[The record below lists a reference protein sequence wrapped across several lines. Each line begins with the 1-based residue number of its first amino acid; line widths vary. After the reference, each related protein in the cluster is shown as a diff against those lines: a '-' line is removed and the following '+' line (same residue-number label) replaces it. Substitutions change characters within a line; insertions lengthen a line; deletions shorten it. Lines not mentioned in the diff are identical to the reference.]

1 MPRLLRHIG
10 LFVLYGVLGAFVLAV
25 AGAVVYLESRPDLE
39 RWHTVDL
46 DNEYEVGRVAD
57 YDAYLELEKQLFA
70 ELGDKVLDEVP
81 TAAEPGINRYDR
93 SSLSSPLR
101 WPRDWNESFELTA
114 NEARGGVL
122 LLHGMSDSPYSLRQL
137 GERLHR
143 EGFHVVGLRYPGHGT
158 APGSLT
164 RTTWEDMAGAVAL
177 AARYLAAKLDGKPL
191 YLFGYSTGAPLAVNY
206 TLDVLEGAES
216 ARPAGLV
223 FFSPAMGITPLAALT
238 PWQARLGRLLG
249 FQKIAWNSIEIEYDP
264 FKYRSFPLNAAVQV
278 WRLSGH
284 VDARLAAA
292 AAAGTLADMPPILSF
307 QSVVDSTIEATAVLS
322 VLYDRLGPAPGD
334 RSHELVAYDLNRS
347 AQIEPIL
354 AADPQERLAALLA
367 DRSRSY
373 EFTVI
378 SNESSRRP
386 EVMSRT
392 GPFGKLPERRCDL
405 PEYWPP
411 GVYSLT
417 HIAPPFPP
425 DDPLYGGERAKP
437 FDGISLGNVVLRGEG
452 GALAV
457 SAAGFLRQSYNPF
470 FDYQFE
476 RVSQFLGVRPGP
488 SCLPLPARE

>member
-1 MPRLLRHIG
+1 G
-10 LFVLYGVLGAFVLAV
+10 
-25 AGAVVYLESRPDLE
+25 S
-39 RWHTVDL
+39 
-46 DNEYEVGRVAD
+46 
-57 YDAYLELEKQLFA
+57 
-70 ELGDKVLDEVP
+70 DEVP
-81 TAAEPGINRYDR
+81 EAPEPGINRYDR

-101 WPRDWNESFELTA
+101 WPRDWNRSFELTVDDP
-114 NEARGGVL
+114 RGGVL

-137 GERLHR
+137 GERLHQD
-143 EGFHVVGLRYPGHGT
+143 GFHVVGLRYPGHGT

-177 AARYLAAKLDGKPL
+177 AARYLAAELDGKPL

-206 TLDVLEGAES
+206 TLDALAGLEN

-223 FFSPAMGITPLAALT
+223 FFSPAMGVTPLAALT

-249 FQKIAWNSIEIEYDP
+249 FKKMAWNSIEIEYDP

-284 VDARLAAA
+284 VNARLAAA
-292 AAAGTLADMPPILSF
+292 AASDSLSDMPPVLSF
-307 QSVVDSTIEATAVLS
+307 QSVVDSTIEASAVVS
-322 VLYDRLGPAPGD
+322 VLYDRVGPARGE
-334 RSHELVAYDLNRS
+334 RAHELVAFDLNRS

-354 AADPQERLAALLA
+354 AADPRERLAALLA
-367 DRSRSY
+367 DASRGY

-378 SNESSRRP
+378 SNESSRTP

-392 GPFGKLPERRCDL
+392 GPFGELPERRCDL
-405 PEYWPP
+405 PEFWPP
-411 GVYSLT
+411 GVYSMT
-417 HIAPPFPP
+417 HVAPPFPP

-437 FDGISLGNVVLRGEG
+437 YDGISLGNVVLRGEG

-470 FDYQFE
+470 FGYQLQ
-476 RVSQFLGVRPGP
+476 RINRFLGLVPEPVCLPRPGP
-488 SCLPLPARE
+488 ESSG